1 MHIQYKSTGEGHS
14 IHTVLQRYLL
24 DSLHRLHCLGV
35 AVLQCMNSV
44 IFPVSFPSYQRCS
57 KHDFAVEMWIAGSR
71 DHEEGHLVL
80 LDCQSPCYF
89 PAYSF
94 QATSQIQL
102 LVEWKWWSSFHDAPI
117 FFTFKEMGFNWGI
130 SWVIQARGIL
140 QSAVF
145 GKHANNQE
153 KRTSK
158 NRMLIARSM
167 HNK

>member
-14 IHTVLQRYLL
+14 INTVLQRYLL

-35 AVLQCMNSV
+35 AVLQCMNSA

-102 LVEWKWWSSFHDAPI
+102 LVEWKWWSSFHHAQYSSHLRKLALTEA
-117 FFTFKEMGFNWGI
+117 FHGWFKPE
-130 SWVIQARGIL
+130 
-140 QSAVF
+140 VF
-145 GKHANNQE
+145 CDQLFLA
-153 KRTSK
+153 
-158 NRMLIARSM
+158 SM
-167 HNK
+167 QIIRRKERLKTECL